1 MNIDQYCFLKIAE
14 ECNEIAVECSKI
26 MQFGPGSFSPLDP
39 EQVKNIHRLRNE
51 LNDLMGALEFTEEQC
66 GFKYIPN
73 REHIDLKKTKLL
85 KFMNVSRGL
94 GHVTASRLTDI

>member
-39 EQVKNIHRLRNE
+39 EQVKNINRLRNE

-66 GFKYIPN
+66 GFKYTPN
-73 REHIDLKKTKLL
+73 REQIDSKKAKLL
-85 KFMNVSRGL
+85 KYMTVSRTI
-94 GHVTASRLTDI
+94 GHVTASHEL